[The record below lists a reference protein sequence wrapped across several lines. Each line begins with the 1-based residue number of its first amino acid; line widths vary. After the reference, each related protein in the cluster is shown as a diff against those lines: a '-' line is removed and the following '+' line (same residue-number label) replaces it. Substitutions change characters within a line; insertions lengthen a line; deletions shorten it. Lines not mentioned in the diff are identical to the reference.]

1 MTAKADASDA
11 TIAELNAKVQAA
23 DVEVAAAKERA
34 SAAEAATAAAAA
46 QVDSLA
52 EEKSRSEITKI
63 REAQEAELRKI
74 KASDESIRRRLHD
87 DLEQTK
93 EMKQAVIEK
102 LMDELDALQRQL
114 AEVQANPPATGS
126 PAAAALND
134 ANSQLGA
141 IQQQMLRVLK
151 LVFDPRACGDEC
163 ERGAT
168 HFGRMVCAQRLLAG
182 EAIPYLK
189 GLGQQLFARYRL
201 QIAQRVKR

>member
-1 MTAKADASDA
+1 MTDAKDRLATVTAKADASDA

-63 REAQEAELRKI
+63 REAHEAELRKI

-102 LMDELDALQRQL
+102 LMDELDDLQRQL
-114 AEVQANPPATGS
+114 AEVQANTPTPKAKKGTGILDS
-126 PAAAALND
+126 D
-134 ANSQLGA
+134 DEDDERRK
-141 IQQQMLRVLK
+141 MTLRTWSK
-151 LVFDPRACGDEC
+151 RGRAW
-163 ERGAT
+163 T
-168 HFGRMVCAQRLLAG
+168 
-182 EAIPYLK
+182 P
-189 GLGQQLFARYRL
+189 
-201 QIAQRVKR
+201 